1 MTPRGSQAPGGT
13 SSALKPLQEICM
25 VGELSWKKRILA
37 PVKTANSK
45 EPPQRRPVPSGCSRS
60 KGREGSADISAE
72 LMPPPLPRDRMTSS
86 SSRSAAGQGSR
97 NIESRRKNSGWEAS
111 EKISCIRSRLIYS
124 KLPPLAQEERSGA
137 AATNIDVIPD
147 LSCHEVFDV
156 DAVMNSGGEV
166 RTPICRYQLPC
177 WPEGVEGY
185 EEVGGWRRLGG
196 ASRGSSQR
204 GKRGI

>member
-25 VGELSWKKRILA
+25 AGELSWEKRILA
-37 PVKTANSK
+37 PVKAANSK
-45 EPPQRRPVPSGCSRS
+45 EPPQRRPVPSACSRS
-60 KGREGSADISAE
+60 KGRDDSADISAE
-72 LMPPPLPRDRMTSS
+72 LMPPPLPRDRMASS
-86 SSRSAAGQGSR
+86 SSRSTAGQGSR
-97 NIESRRKNSGWEAS
+97 NIESRRKNSSWEAS
-111 EKISCIRSRLIYS
+111 EKSSRIRSRLIYS
-124 KLPPLAQEERSGA
+124 KLPPLAQEERST
-137 AATNIDVIPD
+137 ATASKMGIFPD

-156 DAVMNSGGEV
+156 DAVMNSGEV
-166 RTPICRYQLPC
+166 KTPICRYLLPC